1 MFSRKSV
8 DPATFAAINA
18 SLAKMIADGRVN
30 EIMAR
35 YLE

>member
-1 MFSRKSV
+1 MFSRKTI
-8 DPATFAAINA
+8 DPATFEAINA
-18 SLAKMIADGRVN
+18 SLAKMIDEGRVD